1 LQACFFGPIAV
12 NKGMIY
18 LNILYSRWA
27 RTPRDLALR
36 AMRLPNTAACTA
48 IVLSALAAVR

>member
-1 LQACFFGPIAV
+1 
-12 NKGMIY
+12 MIY